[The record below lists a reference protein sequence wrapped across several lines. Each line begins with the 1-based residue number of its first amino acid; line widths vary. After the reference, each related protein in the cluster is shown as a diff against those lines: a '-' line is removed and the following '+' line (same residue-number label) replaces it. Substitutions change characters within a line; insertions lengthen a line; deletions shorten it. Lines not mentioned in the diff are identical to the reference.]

1 LCEKA
6 AAWILRFR
14 TIRRQTSWLSPVFS
28 SNTASRAI
36 WAGKWLGTEPIL
48 YEELD
53 VLHCCVG
60 WIAAG
65 FAATQRTTYSQGG
78 VGGDPAL
85 ENWQD
90 AVKEDP
96 GFADSETPFYI
107 GEPWWRWQPIQT

>member
-1 LCEKA
+1 LSFNDIIPHLCK
-6 AAWILRFR
+6 
-14 TIRRQTSWLSPVFS
+14 
-28 SNTASRAI
+28 TANA
-36 WAGKWLGTEPIL
+36 
-48 YEELD
+48 
-53 VLHCCVG
+53 VG